1 MAHLTLSHISYA
13 TKRLAAASVILVAA
27 NSSLAI
33 AQEDVSVATVND
45 QTIYLDEVMQVAEN
59 LPEQYRRQPLDTY
72 FDQLID
78 EVVNTRL
85 AATAAKEDG
94 LDKDPLLQR
103 AIAIATNR
111 ILAEAY
117 MAVEV
122 REMVT
127 EEEIKDAYDRF
138 VSDSDRREEV
148 SARHILVDTEEE
160 AKGSI
165 TKLSEGADF
174 AELAKEFSTG
184 PSGPNGGALGYFGR
198 GQMVPDF
205 EVAAFNLEI
214 GTYTSAPVQTQFG
227 WHVILLEDKRTA
239 QPASLE
245 EMREQIGTALSQ
257 QALARLIEEM
267 RADATIEARSFEDVR
282 ADAIAQRDAQ

>member
-138 VSDSDRREEV
+138 VSDADSREEV

-160 AKGSI
+160 AKGLI

>member
-1 MAHLTLSHISYA
+1 MAHLTLSHISHA
-13 TKRLAAASVILVAA
+13 TKRLATASLIIIGMQAHSA
-27 NSSLAI
+27 W

-85 AATAAKEDG
+85 AATAAKEEG
-94 LDKDPLLQR
+94 LESDPLLQR

-122 REMVT
+122 RKMVT

-138 VSDSDRREEV
+138 VSDSDSREEV

-160 AKGSI
+160 AKGLI

>member
-27 NSSLAI
+27 NGSLAI

-138 VSDSDRREEV
+138 VSDSDSREEV

-160 AKGSI
+160 AKGLI

>member
-1 MAHLTLSHISYA
+1 MAHLTLSHISHA
-13 TKRLAAASVILVAA
+13 TKRLATASLIIIGMQAHSA
-27 NSSLAI
+27 W

-72 FDQLID
+72 FDQLVD

-94 LDKDPLLQR
+94 LESDPLLQR

-122 REMVT
+122 RKMVT

-138 VSDSDRREEV
+138 VSDSDSREEV

-160 AKGSI
+160 AKGLI

-214 GTYTSAPVQTQFG
+214 GTYTAAPVQTQFG

>member
-138 VSDSDRREEV
+138 VSDSDSREEV

-160 AKGSI
+160 AKGLI

>member
-27 NSSLAI
+27 NGSLAI

-138 VSDSDRREEV
+138 VSDADSREEV

-160 AKGSI
+160 AKGLI

>member
-138 VSDSDRREEV
+138 VSDADSREEV

-160 AKGSI
+160 AKGLI

-267 RADATIEARSFEDVR
+267 RADAAIEARSFEDVR

>member
-1 MAHLTLSHISYA
+1 MAHLTLSHISHA
-13 TKRLAAASVILVAA
+13 TKRLATASLIIIGMQAHSA
-27 NSSLAI
+27 W

-72 FDQLID
+72 FDQLVD

-85 AATAAKEDG
+85 AAIAAKEDG
-94 LDKDPLLQR
+94 LESDPLLQR

-122 REMVT
+122 RKMVT

-138 VSDSDRREEV
+138 VSDSDSREEV

-160 AKGSI
+160 AKGLI

>member
-1 MAHLTLSHISYA
+1 MAHLTLSHISYS

-138 VSDSDRREEV
+138 VSDADSREEV

-160 AKGSI
+160 AKGLI

>member
-1 MAHLTLSHISYA
+1 MAHLTLSHISHA
-13 TKRLAAASVILVAA
+13 TKRLATASLIIIGMQAHSA
-27 NSSLAI
+27 W

-85 AATAAKEDG
+85 AATAAKENG

-138 VSDSDRREEV
+138 VSDSDSREEV

-160 AKGSI
+160 AKGLI
-165 TKLSEGADF
+165 AKLTEGADF

>member
-13 TKRLAAASVILVAA
+13 SKRLAAASLILVAA
-27 NSSLAI
+27 NGSLAI

-138 VSDSDRREEV
+138 VSDADSREEV

-160 AKGSI
+160 AKGLI

-214 GTYTSAPVQTQFG
+214 GTYTSVPVQTQFG

>member
-1 MAHLTLSHISYA
+1 MAHLTLSHISHV
-13 TKRLAAASVILVAA
+13 TKRLATASLIIIGMQAHSA
-27 NSSLAI
+27 W

-72 FDQLID
+72 FDQLVD

-85 AATAAKEDG
+85 AATAAKEEG
-94 LDKDPLLQR
+94 LESDPLLQR

-122 REMVT
+122 RKMVT

-138 VSDSDRREEV
+138 VSDSDSREEV

-160 AKGSI
+160 AKGLI

-174 AELAKEFSTG
+174 ADLAKEFSTG

>member
-1 MAHLTLSHISYA
+1 MAHLTLSHISHT
-13 TKRLAAASVILVAA
+13 TKQLAAASLFLVTA
-27 NSSLAI
+27 NASFAF

-85 AATAAKEDG
+85 AATAAKEEG
-94 LDKDPLLQR
+94 LDSDPLLQR
-103 AIAIATNR
+103 AIEIATNR

-122 REMVT
+122 RKMVT
-127 EEEIKDAYDRF
+127 EDEIKEAYDRF
-138 VSDSDRREEV
+138 VSDADSREEV

-160 AKGSI
+160 AKGLI
-165 TKLSEGADF
+165 DKLAEGADF

-282 ADAIAQRDAQ
+282 ADAIAQRDTQ

>member
-1 MAHLTLSHISYA
+1 MAHLTLSHISHT
-13 TKRLAAASVILVAA
+13 TKRLAAASLFLVAA
-27 NSSLAI
+27 NASFAF

-85 AATAAKEDG
+85 AATAAKEEG
-94 LDKDPLLQR
+94 LDSDPLLQR
-103 AIAIATNR
+103 AIEIATNR

-122 REMVT
+122 RKMVT
-127 EEEIKDAYDRF
+127 EDEIKEAYDRF
-138 VSDSDRREEV
+138 VSDADSREEV

-160 AKGSI
+160 AKGLI
-165 TKLSEGADF
+165 DKLAEGADF

-184 PSGPNGGALGYFGR
+184 PSGQNGGALGYFGR

-282 ADAIAQRDAQ
+282 ADAIAQRDTQ